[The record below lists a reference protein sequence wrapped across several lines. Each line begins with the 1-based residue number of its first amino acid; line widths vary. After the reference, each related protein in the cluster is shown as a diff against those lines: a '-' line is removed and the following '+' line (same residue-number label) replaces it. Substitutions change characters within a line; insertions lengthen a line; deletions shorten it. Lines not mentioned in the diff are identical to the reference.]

1 MANNQTTSS
10 TQLSISTSQA
20 AEVILNN
27 FLVSLKKGLDNI
39 SQTLQEV
46 IEDLGNNINDFKTNR
61 IPTDFGYKA
70 KSSFKL
76 PNFNFKLPTN
86 LKLPNFKL
94 PTNKNV
100 FKISGGILLVI
111 VVLFGAFIFGRST
124 QKNIPAS
131 YADTRPLAPNVKAE
145 QAVNK
150 TFEFPLTDD
159 KGVIVS
165 KIKYKITNAQLQD
178 SIIVNGQKANAV
190 VGRTFLVLNLEITNA
205 HTQGIEINSRDYIRL
220 TVNGKTDLI
229 AADIHNDPV
238 AVQAI
243 STKITRLGFPINDTD
258 KNLKLQIG
266 EIKGKKEIIDLTLNR

>member
-1 MANNQTTSS
+1 MTNNQTTSS

-27 FLVSLKKGLDNI
+27 FLVTLKKNI
-39 SQTLQEV
+39 ENVSKILQN
-46 IEDLGNNINDFKTNR
+46 ILKDLGNNINDFKTNR
-61 IPTDFGYKA
+61 IPSDFGYKA
-70 KSSFKL
+70 KSSLKL
-76 PNFNFKLPTN
+76 PNFNFKLPAN

-94 PTNKNV
+94 PANKNV
-100 FKISGGILLVI
+100 FKIAGGILLVI
-111 VVLFGAFIFGRST
+111 VVLFGAFLIGRST
-124 QKNIPAS
+124 QKNIQSS
-131 YADTRPLAPNVKAE
+131 YADTRPLAPSVKAE
-145 QAVNK
+145 QALNK
-150 TFEFPLTDD
+150 TFEFPLTND
-159 KGVIVS
+159 KGVVVS

-190 VGRTFLVLNLEITNA
+190 VGRTFLVLNLEITNS

-220 TVNGKTDLI
+220 TVNDKTDLI

-266 EIKGKKEIIDLTLNR
+266 EIKGKKEIIDLTLSH